1 MQNNTTTSASQPQQL
16 VRSDSFRQRV
26 RRLLELEAPRL
37 RRLHAYYQ
45 NPLRACPVSDDDA
58 GSSRPYR
65 LGQEW
70 GLPSRITGVRV
81 TGYGGFFDTFAASSA
96 SGSTSGFFAAQT
108 VAGVARKE
116 VVIENDIAWRVDTLV
131 DYLFGKPLVIT
142 SAACDP
148 NRRAELEQLLR
159 LIIANN

>member
-1 MQNNTTTSASQPQQL
+1 MQSNTTPSASQPQQL
-16 VRSDSFRQRV
+16 LRSDSFRQRI

-81 TGYGGFFDTFAASSA
+81 TGFGGFFDTSAAA
-96 SGSTSGFFAAQT
+96 APPASGFF
-108 VAGVARKE
+108 
-116 VVIENDIAWRVDTLV
+116 
-131 DYLFGKPLVIT
+131 
-142 SAACDP
+142 S
-148 NRRAELEQLLR
+148 
-159 LIIANN
+159 